1 MGSGWDDL
9 EELQMALHTLR
20 ATTLKSLPPGFHS
33 DGGNLY
39 LKVSATSSS
48 WIFRF
53 RFGGRR
59 HDVGLGSLNDV
70 PLSQAREMAE
80 KMRSDIADGI
90 HPLSAKAEQKRK
102 AEQEYKKNVSIVT
115 MDKII
120 IDAVTERKALKRSE
134 NPEYIP
140 SYIRAYNKYV
150 SPIIGSKDIQ
160 LLTRIDIANVLRPIW
175 TKNPQYASKSLSAMR
190 ACFNYLIAREL
201 YDKIPPT
208 TWRGCLEALLPPFDP
223 EINLK
228 HHKSLDWKQI
238 PDFYKHLCEIPQ
250 HPSVRALRFITLSA
264 LRVTAAASIKF
275 EDVDIDAG
283 CINVHLRKNKRLTTP
298 FLLPI
303 TSQMKMFLT
312 PYRLGDQW
320 LFQAGFSQPVSERTI
335 LGQLVRN
342 TPFDTTIHGLRASFS
357 TWCADNEKDP
367 TLRERCLDHVVEGR
381 IVRAYQ
387 RSDQLELRRKL
398 LQEWNDYVTSKL

>member
-1 MGSGWDDL
+1 
-9 EELQMALHTLR
+9 MALHTLR

-39 LKVSATSSS
+39 LKVSVTSRS

-80 KMRSDIADGI
+80 KMRSDIANGV

-102 AEQEYKKNVSIVT
+102 AEQEYKKNVSMVT
-115 MDKII
+115 MDKIV
-120 IDAVTERKALKRSE
+120 IDALTERKALKRSE
-134 NPEYIP
+134 NPKYI
-140 SYIRAYNKYV
+140 STYMNVYHKCV
-150 SPIIGSKDIQ
+150 SPMIGNKDIK

-175 TKNPQYASKSLSAMR
+175 TEKPQYAIKSLSVMR

-208 TWRGCLEALLPPFDP
+208 TWRGCLEALLPSFDP

-228 HHKSLDWKQI
+228 HFRSLDWKQI
-238 PDFYKHLCEIPQ
+238 PDFYKYLCEMPQ
-250 HPSVRALRFITLSA
+250 HPTVRALRFVTLSA

-275 EDVDIDAG
+275 EDVNIDAG
-283 CINVHLRKNKRLTTP
+283 YINVHIRKYKRLSSP

-303 TSQMKMFLT
+303 TNQMKMFLT

-320 LFQAGFSQPVSERTI
+320 LFQDGFSRPVSKSSI
-335 LGQLVRN
+335 HGQLVRN
-342 TPFDTTIHGLRASFS
+342 TPFDTTTHGLRASFS

-367 TLRERCLDHVVEGR
+367 TLRERCLDHIVEGR